1 MPGTQSEH
9 ISPLQ
14 QLTDT
19 DALLELSRLLN
30 SSQDLEFIL
39 GNALLSAMGRLM
51 VSRGIVMVKE
61 DESLFTVQAVKG
73 LSRDLLGKSFRI
85 STGWKHFVDCPTAC
99 ASLAPDEKDALLS
112 LCEDNGIAAIVPL
125 VLDDSM
131 VGIIGLGNRLIG
143 AGFDTPQVTLLESI
157 ASIAATAVQ
166 NALTIEKLRTLNR
179 ELDRKVQEIS
189 ALFEFSHEANS
200 TFNSRHIL
208 RILGYTIMGQFRT
221 RRYAIYLRS
230 KSGFDI
236 ATQFGASDDD
246 AKPPENAARLAQ
258 PVRRDTATGAIAT
271 WMNERDFL
279 LVFPLVS
286 HNEVRGMVC
295 LGERAGG
302 EEYSDT
308 DVSFLSGLCTAA
320 VSALENSRLF
330 KETVE
335 KERME
340 RELNIA
346 RGIQKQL
353 LPESLPCPANY
364 RAAGL
369 NDSSLQVGGDYYDG
383 VQLSETEY
391 LYAIADVSGKGAPA
405 SILMANVQA
414 ALRTIAPLHLDLP
427 EATARINDV
436 IFGNT
441 GAEMFITFFWG
452 VLNAETNRFRYV
464 NAGHNP
470 PLLLRSDGSLEALEK
485 GGLILGIMESTMP
498 YEQGDVELLPGDT
511 IVMYTD
517 GVNEAM
523 NTDEDEF
530 GVERLKQLL
539 QHNRDDSP
547 HALVATIRNA
557 IHEFSVDAGQSDDI
571 TLLLLKRDG

>member
-1 MPGTQSEH
+1 MPGTESEH
-9 ISPLQ
+9 IPALQ

-30 SSQDLEFIL
+30 SSHDLEFIL

-51 VSRGIVMVKE
+51 VSKGIVLVKK
-61 DESLFTVQAVKG
+61 DESLFTIEAVKG
-73 LSRDLLGKSFRI
+73 LSSQLSGKSFRI
-85 STGWKHFVDCPTAC
+85 SADWKRFIDCADAC
-99 ASLAPDEKDALLS
+99 ASLPADERTSLQR
-112 LCEDNGIAAIVPL
+112 LCEDNNLGAFVPL

-143 AGFDTPQVTLLESI
+143 EGFDTPQITLLESI

-179 ELDRKVQEIS
+179 ELDRKIQEIS

-200 TFNSRHIL
+200 TFSSRHIL

-230 KSGFDI
+230 KNGFNI
-236 ATQFGASDDD
+236 ATQFGVAVEG
-246 AKPPENAARLAQ
+246 AELPESAAQLSQ
-258 PVRRDTATGAIAT
+258 PVLRSAVAGDIAS
-271 WMNERDFL
+271 WMKEQGFL

-286 HNEVRGMVC
+286 HDEVRGLVC
-295 LGERAGG
+295 LGERAGE

-353 LPESLPCPANY
+353 LPKSLPCPANY
-364 RAAGL
+364 LTAGL

-383 VQLSETEY
+383 LQLSETEY

-436 IFGNT
+436 IFSNT

-470 PLLLRSDGSLEALEK
+470 PLLLRADGSIEPLNK
-485 GGLILGIMESTMP
+485 GGLILGIMESNMP
-498 YEQGDVELLPGDT
+498 YEQGEVELLRGDT

-523 NTDEDEF
+523 NTDEEEF
-530 GVERLKQLL
+530 GVERLEQLL
-539 QHNRDDSP
+539 RHNLDNSP
-547 HALVATIRNA
+547 HYLVTTIRNA
-557 IHEFSVDAGQSDDI
+557 IHEFSVNAGQSDDI
-571 TLLLLKRDG
+571 TLLLLKRTA

>member
-1 MPGTQSEH
+1 MPGMESEH
-9 ISPLQ
+9 IPASH

-19 DALLELSRLLN
+19 DTLLELSRLLN

-51 VSRGIVMVKE
+51 VSKGIVMVKE
-61 DESLFTVQAVKG
+61 DDSLFTIQAVKG
-73 LSRDLLGKSFRI
+73 LSRDLLGTSFRI
-85 STGWKHFVDCPTAC
+85 SGDWKHFLECSPAC
-99 ASLAPDEKDALLS
+99 ASLPPDERAPLQT
-112 LCEDNGIAAIVPL
+112 LCEDNHLGAFVPL
-125 VLDDSM
+125 VLDESM
-131 VGIIGLGNRLIG
+131 VGVIGLGRRLIG
-143 AGFDTPQVTLLESI
+143 TGFDAPQITLLESI
-157 ASIAATAVQ
+157 ASIAATAIQ

-221 RRYAIYLRS
+221 KRYAIYLRS
-230 KSGFDI
+230 KSGFDT
-236 ATQFGASDDD
+236 ATQFGAPENETG
-246 AKPPENAARLAQ
+246 PPENVARLTH
-258 PVRRDTATGAIAT
+258 PVLRSSAEDAVAS
-271 WMNERDFL
+271 WMNERGFL

-286 HNEVRGMVC
+286 HDEVRGIVC

-302 EEYSDT
+302 EDYADT

-330 KETVE
+330 KETID

-346 RGIQKQL
+346 RGIQQQL
-353 LPESLPCPANY
+353 LPESLPRPANY
-364 RAAGL
+364 LAAGL

-383 VQLSETEY
+383 LRLSETEY

-414 ALRTIAPLHLDLP
+414 ALRTIAPLRLDLP

-452 VLNAETNRFRYV
+452 VLDAETNRFRYV

-470 PLLLRSDGSLEALEK
+470 PLLLRADGSIEALEK
-485 GGLILGIMESTMP
+485 GGLILGIMESVMP
-498 YEQGDVELLPGDT
+498 YEQGEVELLPGDT

-523 NTDEDEF
+523 NTEDDEF

-539 QHNRDDSP
+539 RHNRDDSP
-547 HALVATIRNA
+547 HALVAAIRNA
-557 IHEFSVDAGQSDDI
+557 IYEFSVDAGQSDDI
-571 TLLLLKRDG
+571 TLLLLKRTE